1 MLFTFKLLALLLI
14 GFHWDSAGFSGKE
27 AMATVA
33 LVLPLFS
40 VYGAA
45 MFREKIKHQHVGTYN
60 PNDSRVVKSGNAVL
74 YQILMGLYGM
84 AILLVI
90 QLRPDGTLSFEGM
103 QGGLATIET
112 LFGTYIGTI
121 VFSLFEK
128 TEQ

>member
-1 MLFTFKLLALLLI
+1 MLFVFKLLALLLI
-14 GFHWDSAGFSGKE
+14 GFHWDSSGFSGKE

-60 PNDSRVVKSGNAVL
+60 PTDSRAITKGNATL
-74 YQILMGLYGM
+74 YQILLVLYGIT
-84 AILLVI
+84 ILAVI
-90 QLRPDGTLSFEGM
+90 QLRPSGTLAFEEM
-103 QGGLATIET
+103 QGGLALVET

-128 TEQ
+128 TES